1 MNSLKA
7 SAKYLGE
14 GTTDHGIRY
23 IEVAVPPIGK
33 GEDIKVRI
41 IPNRAA
47 GDVLGSC
54 TKGANLLIGGRL
66 YRNRAVQGDF
76 NTYLIPTQKIELIS
90 APITLNDVTLAGGYY
105 LTDNDIR
112 ANKLPDKTNPDG
124 SKIKRHNFTLLL
136 RAPAQPLL
144 SHEYDDTISFSVTS
158 WRDDAERILRTAHKG
173 RQMLLQGYLRSY
185 TAQGK
190 DTGYVSVTLR
200 TGLQEMFGRK
210 KEEGESNNNVKSAN
224 ASSVVIQGETKEE
237 API

>member
-7 SAKYLGE
+7 CAKYLGE
-14 GTTDHGIRY
+14 GKTDHGIRY

-41 IPNRAA
+41 IHNRAA

-76 NTYLIPTQKIELIS
+76 NSYLIPTQKIELLPASI
-90 APITLNDVTLAGGYY
+90 PLNDITIAGAYW
-105 LTDNDIR
+105 LNDNDVK
-112 ANKLPDKTNPDG
+112 ANQTSNE
-124 SKIKRHNFTLLL
+124 RHNFTILTS
-136 RAPAQPLL
+136 APTQQLL

-158 WRDDAERILRTAHKG
+158 WKYDAERILQTAHKG
-173 RQMLLQGYLRSY
+173 RQMMIQGYLRSY
-185 TAQGK
+185 TPEGK
-190 DTGYVSVTLR
+190 DTGYVSVTVR
-200 TGLQEMFGRK
+200 SGLVEMFGKRK
-210 KEEGESNNNVKSAN
+210 EREEGNSNIKSAN
-224 ASSVVIQGETKEE
+224 ASRVVIQGETKEE

>member
-23 IEVAVPPIGK
+23 IEVAVPAIGK
-33 GEDIKVRI
+33 GDDIKVRI

-76 NTYLIPTQKIELIS
+76 NSYLIPTQKIELLHASI
-90 APITLNDVTLAGGYY
+90 PLNDITIAGAYW
-105 LTDNDIR
+105 LNDNDVK
-112 ANKLPDKTNPDG
+112 ANQTSNE
-124 SKIKRHNFTLLL
+124 RHNFTILTS
-136 RAPAQPLL
+136 APAQQLL

-158 WRDDAERILRTAHKG
+158 WKYDAERILQTAHKG
-173 RQMLLQGYLRSY
+173 RQMMIQGYLRSY

-190 DTGYVSVTLR
+190 DTGYVSVTVR
-200 TGLQEMFGRK
+200 NGLVEMFGKRK
-210 KEEGESNNNVKSAN
+210 DKEEGNNNVKSVK

>member
-7 SAKYLGE
+7 SAKYVGE

-54 TKGANLLIGGRL
+54 NKGANLLIGGRL

-76 NTYLIPTQKIELIS
+76 NSYLIPTQRIELLS
-90 APITLNDVTLAGGYY
+90 APITLNDVTIAGAYW
-105 LTDNDIR
+105 LNDNDIK
-112 ANKLPDKTNPDG
+112 ANQINNE
-124 SKIKRHNFTLLL
+124 RHNFTILTS
-136 RAPAQPLL
+136 APAQQLL

-158 WRDDAERILRTAHKG
+158 WKYDAERILQTAHKG
-173 RQMLLQGYLRSY
+173 RQLMIQGYLRSY
-185 TAQGK
+185 N
-190 DTGYVSVTLR
+190 GYVSVTVR
-200 TGLQEMFGRK
+200 NGLVEMFGKRK
-210 KEEGESNNNVKSAN
+210 DKEESNNNVKSVKAP
-224 ASSVVIQGETKEE
+224 SVVIQGETKEE

>member
-7 SAKYLGE
+7 CAKYLGE

-23 IEVAVPPIGK
+23 IKVAVPAVGK

-76 NTYLIPTQKIELIS
+76 NSYLIPTQKIELLPASI
-90 APITLNDVTLAGGYY
+90 PLNDITIAGAYW
-105 LTDNDIR
+105 LNDNDIK
-112 ANKLPDKTNPDG
+112 ANQTSNE
-124 SKIKRHNFTLLL
+124 RHNFTILTS
-136 RAPAQPLL
+136 APTQQLL

-158 WRDDAERILRTAHKG
+158 WKYDAERILQTAHKG
-173 RQMLLQGYLRSY
+173 RQMMIQGYLRSY
-185 TAQGK
+185 TPEGK
-190 DTGYVSVTLR
+190 DTGYVSVTVR
-200 TGLQEMFGRK
+200 SGLVEMFGKRK
-210 KEEGESNNNVKSAN
+210 EKEESNNNIKSVK

>member
-23 IEVAVPPIGK
+23 IEVAVPAIGK

-76 NTYLIPTQKIELIS
+76 NSYLIPTQKIELLPASI
-90 APITLNDVTLAGGYY
+90 PLNDITIAGAYW
-105 LTDNDIR
+105 LNDNDVK
-112 ANKLPDKTNPDG
+112 ANQTSNE
-124 SKIKRHNFTLLL
+124 RHNFTILTS
-136 RAPAQPLL
+136 APTQQLL

-158 WRDDAERILRTAHKG
+158 WKYDAERILQTAHKG
-173 RQMLLQGYLRSY
+173 RQMMIQGYLRSY
-185 TAQGK
+185 TPEGK
-190 DTGYVSVTLR
+190 DTGYVSVTVR
-200 TGLQEMFGRK
+200 SGLVEMFGKRK
-210 KEEGESNNNVKSAN
+210 EKEESNNIKSVK

>member
-7 SAKYLGE
+7 SAKYVGE

-23 IEVAVPPIGK
+23 IEVAVPAIGK

-76 NTYLIPTQKIELIS
+76 NSYLIPTQKIELLPASI
-90 APITLNDVTLAGGYY
+90 PLNDITIAGAYW
-105 LTDNDIR
+105 LNDNDIK
-112 ANKLPDKTNPDG
+112 ANQTSNE
-124 SKIKRHNFTLLL
+124 RHNFTILTS
-136 RAPAQPLL
+136 APTQQLL

-158 WRDDAERILRTAHKG
+158 WKYDAERILQTAHKG
-173 RQMLLQGYLRSY
+173 RQMMIQGYLRSY
-185 TAQGK
+185 TPEGK
-190 DTGYVSVTLR
+190 DTGYVSVTVR
-200 TGLQEMFGRK
+200 SGLVEMFGKRK
-210 KEEGESNNNVKSAN
+210 DKEEGNNNVKSVK

>member
-7 SAKYLGE
+7 CAKYLGE

-23 IEVAVPPIGK
+23 IEVAVPAVGK

-76 NTYLIPTQKIELIS
+76 NSYLIPTQKIELLPASI
-90 APITLNDVTLAGGYY
+90 PLNDITIAGAYW
-105 LTDNDIR
+105 LNDNDVK
-112 ANKLPDKTNPDG
+112 ANQTSNE
-124 SKIKRHNFTLLL
+124 RHNFTILTS
-136 RAPAQPLL
+136 APTQQLL

-158 WRDDAERILRTAHKG
+158 WKYDAERILQTAHKG
-173 RQMLLQGYLRSY
+173 RQMMIQGYLRSY
-185 TAQGK
+185 TPEGK
-190 DTGYVSVTLR
+190 DTGYVSVTVR
-200 TGLQEMFGRK
+200 SGLVEMFGKRK
-210 KEEGESNNNVKSAN
+210 EKEEGNNNNVKSVK